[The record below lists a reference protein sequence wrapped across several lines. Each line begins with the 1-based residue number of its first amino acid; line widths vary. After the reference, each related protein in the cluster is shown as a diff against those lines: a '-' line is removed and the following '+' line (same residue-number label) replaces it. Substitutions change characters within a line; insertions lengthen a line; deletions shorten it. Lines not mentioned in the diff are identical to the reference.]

1 MNFKAGIIS
10 IFTLLLSA
18 AAALSSCSRLI
29 YDYEGNCDDYVEIY
43 LKYDYNIERADM
55 RPDHAGYAMVYAVDE
70 YGNIAARTE
79 VSGAEIH
86 DKNSVVRFN
95 GLQPGR
101 YTFTAVAMQKPY
113 EVCAAGNG
121 ARFRAKFP
129 EVGNVI
135 SDLNVKLDRNSA
147 ADEHGCHAV
156 EAPAQGLDTLWIG
169 QSITEGGI
177 VVPKHED
184 QRGNAIKDTVS
195 LVRDTKYLNLTL
207 HQIDKPAE
215 IYDTDFIVTIV
226 DNNGHLAWDNA
237 LLPDDDLLYSPH
249 ASWTTSMS
257 EKGVVYMSE
266 EEAQKAPQDDP
277 IKERAAHFELSFS
290 RLMYY
295 ASASEGNNATLC
307 IKTKE
312 KGDVVVE
319 INLAYFLAI
328 GRDAY
333 SVHNYSAQEYLD
345 REYHYSLDFF
355 LDKVGWKFVNIK
367 VNTTPWS
374 RRIYNQTL

>member
-1 MNFKAGIIS
+1 MNFKAGILYRLS
-10 IFTLLLSA
+10 LLLA
-18 AAALSSCSRLI
+18 GAAALSSCARLI
-29 YDYEGNCDDYVEIY
+29 YDYEGNCDDSVEIY

-55 RPDHAGYAMVYAVDE
+55 RADHVGYALVYAVDE
-70 YGNIAARTE
+70 NGHIAARSE
-79 VSGAEIH
+79 VSEPEIH
-86 DKNSVVRFN
+86 DKNSVVKFN

-101 YTFTAVAMQKPY
+101 YTFTAIAMQKPY
-113 EVCAAGNG
+113 EVCAAGTG
-121 ARFRAKFP
+121 ARFRATLP
-129 EVGNVI
+129 ANGAAI
-135 SDLNVKLDRNSA
+135 ADLNVRLDRNA
-147 ADEHGCHAV
+147 NANEFGLHQV

-169 QSITEGGI
+169 QSITAGGI
-177 VVPKHED
+177 VVPEVKD
-184 QRGNAIKDTVS
+184 QRGNVIRDTVS

-215 IYDTDFIVTIV
+215 VYDTDFEVTIV
-226 DNNGHLAWDNA
+226 DNNGYLAWDNA
-237 LLPDDDLLYSPH
+237 LLPDDNLVYSPH

-266 EEAQKAPQDDP
+266 EEAAKAPADDP

-290 RLMYY
+290 RLLYY
-295 ASASEGNNATLC
+295 ATASEGSNATLC
-307 IKTKE
+307 VRTRDR
-312 KGDVVVE
+312 GALVVE

-333 SVHNYSAQEYLD
+333 SVANYSAQEYLD
-345 REYHYSLDFF
+345 REYHYNLDFF

-367 VNTTPWS
+367 VNTTPWA